1 MPRLLSTLLPKE
13 RAIPKT
19 ATKREADF
27 WRQMK
32 TGMEKTK
39 RNIKA
44 TRLETWAMPGVPD
57 VVLLDE
63 FGQFHF
69 VELKA
74 TAGNAV
80 DLRPHQ
86 VAWLTNHGHGSVWV
100 MVKKHKTKNLPEQ
113 FFLYK
118 GADAVDLKMEGL
130 KVDPYHH
137 VEGRVDWSEIFSLI
151 CPTTSHII
159 P

>member
-1 MPRLLSTLLPKE
+1 
-13 RAIPKT
+13 
-19 ATKREADF
+19 
-27 WRQMK
+27 MK
-32 TGMEKTK
+32 TGMEKTG
-39 RNIKA
+39 RNLKA

-57 VVLLDE
+57 VVLCDE
-63 FGQFHF
+63 RGYFHF

-86 VAWLTNHGHGSVWV
+86 VAWLSNHGHGSVWV
-100 MVKKHKTKNLPEQ
+100 LVKKLKTKNQPEQ
-113 FFLYK
+113 LYLYR

-130 KVDPYHH
+130 KVNPHYHITSK
-137 VEGRVDWSEIFSLI
+137 VDWNEVFSLI
-151 CPTTSHII
+151 CPTTSHTI

>member
-13 RAIPKT
+13 KAIPRT
-19 ATKREADF
+19 ATKREVDF

-32 TGMEKTK
+32 SGMKRTG
-39 RNIKA
+39 RDIKA
-44 TRLETWAMPGVPD
+44 TRLETWVMPGVPD
-57 VVLLDE
+57 VVLCDE
-63 FGQFHF
+63 RGLFHF

-100 MVKKHKTKNLPEQ
+100 ILKKHETKNQPEQ
-113 FFLYK
+113 LFLYK
-118 GADAVDLKMEGL
+118 GSEAMDLKMEGL
-130 KVDPYHH
+130 KIEPFYH
-137 VEGRVDWSEIFSLI
+137 VSGIVDWNEIFSLI
-151 CPTTSHII
+151 CPTTSHTI

>member
-1 MPRLLSTLLPKE
+1 
-13 RAIPKT
+13 
-19 ATKREADF
+19 
-27 WRQMK
+27 MK
-32 TGMEKTK
+32 TGMEKTG

-63 FGQFHF
+63 FGNFHF

-130 KVDPYHH
+130 KVDPHLR
-137 VEGRVDWSEIFSLI
+137 VEGRVDWAEIFNLI

>member
-1 MPRLLSTLLPKE
+1 
-13 RAIPKT
+13 
-19 ATKREADF
+19 
-27 WRQMK
+27 MK
-32 TGMEKTK
+32 SGLAKTK

-57 VVLLDE
+57 VVLCDE
-63 FGQFHF
+63 RGLFHF

-100 MVKKHKTKNLPEQ
+100 MLKKHETKNQPEQ
-113 FFLYK
+113 LFLFK
-118 GADAVDLKMEGL
+118 GSEAMDLKMEGL
-130 KVDPYHH
+130 KIEPFYHIS
-137 VEGRVDWSEIFSLI
+137 GPVDWDQVFNLI
-151 CPTTSHII
+151 CPTTSHTI

>member
-1 MPRLLSTLLPKE
+1 
-13 RAIPKT
+13 
-19 ATKREADF
+19 
-27 WRQMK
+27 
-32 TGMEKTK
+32 MEKTG

-86 VAWLTNHGHGSVWV
+86 VAWLTNYGHGSVWV

-130 KVDPYHH
+130 KVEPYHH